1 MLNTVNDNITNN
13 TTDDITNNLMNSS
26 TDSLLINT
34 MENVNNEINKINK
47 KKINI
52 NSKINPETII
62 SPDTFVNNE
71 KRYYNFAIDFF
82 KNKCLKEEIQLMCS
96 IINKKDPIS
105 LSFIEWFVMKYSYF
119 YNVSYDINNSYC
131 NIKKFDI
138 NISYNA
144 NIDSYGKENFDP
156 CRRKKKFYI
165 ELDGTTILTT
175 IGQLIFFRWCFYH
188 NIIDYIIKNLNDILC
203 KKSNVVKY
211 FNNLKN
217 SNSSNT
223 STNSTVSITTSIN
236 TSDNNSFIK
245 EI

>member
-1 MLNTVNDNITNN
+1 
-13 TTDDITNNLMNSS
+13 
-26 TDSLLINT
+26 
-34 MENVNNEINKINK
+34 
-47 KKINI
+47 
-52 NSKINPETII
+52 
-62 SPDTFVNNE
+62 
-71 KRYYNFAIDFF
+71 
-82 KNKCLKEEIQLMCS
+82 MCS

-119 YNVSYDINNSYC
+119 YNVSYDVNNNYC

-188 NIIDYIIKNLNDILC
+188 NIIDYIIKNLNDIVF

-217 SNSSNT
+217 SNSSN
-223 STNSTVSITTSIN
+223 SSNNSTISISTGNN